1 MMDLT
6 NRSLGACLNELVWVV
21 KRSVSSIETLRER

>member
-1 MMDLT
+1 MMAFT

-21 KRSVSSIETLRER
+21 KRSVSSSETLHER